1 VITVS
6 LYLGLAEGA
15 NDQNNTR
22 YDLFIVETPV
32 VQSEDMQ
39 ESGGVLMANKAGQ
52 KYQCSVTDAP
62 VPAPSD
68 TADSADSEA
77 KRRSMAAVAAGPCIL
92 ATGLDWWQYEVC
104 VGRQVKQWGPGGVFH
119 LLGQHSPDLDIWQPS
134 FSQHYGNGSSCEDGS
149 SRQAEVRFVCD
160 GSAVV
165 EYIGNI
171 VEVERCQYRIQIQSS
186 RMCYPP
192 WIPDT
197 QHYGAQS
204 SIVCQPLL
212 NSKEMEEYTSLKSWE
227 NKLELLETEEKIVEF
242 SFDLMM
248 EKLGDILEKAIIG
261 SDDTSMNIVNN
272 KTNHE
277 SLSIQLTS
285 LPWVE
290 GTHNATILH
299 LMKEESL
306 GRVKEEDIEDH
317 RFSEQN
323 YHFSLNKKK

>member
-1 VITVS
+1 
-6 LYLGLAEGA
+6 
-15 NDQNNTR
+15 
-22 YDLFIVETPV
+22 
-32 VQSEDMQ
+32 
-39 ESGGVLMANKAGQ
+39 
-52 KYQCSVTDAP
+52 
-62 VPAPSD
+62 
-68 TADSADSEA
+68 
-77 KRRSMAAVAAGPCIL
+77 
-92 ATGLDWWQYEVC
+92 
-104 VGRQVKQWGPGGVFH
+104 VKQWGPGGVYH
-119 LLGQHSPDLDIWQPS
+119 LLGQHSPGQDIWQPG

-149 SRQAEVRFVCD
+149 SRRAEVRFVCD

-165 EYIGNI
+165 EYIGDI

-192 WIPDT
+192 WIPDS

-212 NSKEMEEYTSLKSWE
+212 NSKEMEEYTSLKSRE
-227 NKLELLETEEKIVEF
+227 SKLELLETEEKIVEF
-242 SFDLMM
+242 SLDL
-248 EKLGDILEKAIIG
+248 LRDILENAIIG

-272 KTNHE
+272 KTKHE
-277 SLSIQLTS
+277 SLSIELTS

-290 GTHNATILH
+290 SSHNATILH

-306 GRVKEEDIEDH
+306 GKVKEEDFEDH